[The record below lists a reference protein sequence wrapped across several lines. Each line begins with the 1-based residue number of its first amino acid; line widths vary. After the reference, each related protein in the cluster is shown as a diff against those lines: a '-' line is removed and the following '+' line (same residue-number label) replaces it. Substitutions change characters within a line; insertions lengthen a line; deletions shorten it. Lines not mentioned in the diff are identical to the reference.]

1 MKNIIH
7 RLDFNLQIGDNTN
20 EHQLPSPSASYS
32 RFRVCAILN

>member
-20 EHQLPSPSASYS
+20 EHQLLSP
-32 RFRVCAILN
+32 RPPILVFVFVL